1 MDSMKELEKQ
11 AERLLGELTE
21 LRRNNRLLAARVK
34 KLEKV
39 AEGSSSFESRVRER
53 SEVKRRLEHLVH
65 RLETLDSD

>member
-21 LRRNNRLLAARVK
+21 LRRKNRLLAARVK

-39 AEGSSSFESRVRER
+39 TEGSSSSESRAWER